1 MELRHVRAFVVTAD
15 EMHVGNAAVRLGINQ
30 PTLSR
35 QIAALERTIGVPLF
49 DRTRRRLALTPAGA
63 EFLPGARELVGR
75 GDRLAD
81 DARRAHRGELG
92 VLRVGFVQSAT
103 FRALPELL
111 AGFGAVCPDVEVEV
125 TAMTTLTQR
134 AALRDGRIDAGL
146 LRPTPAT
153 AGLATRTLSRD
164 HLVAALPAAH
174 PLAGSASVP
183 LASLAGDPFV
193 FYTRA
198 AGPSVHD
205 AIVGYCVA
213 AGFSPRIVQHA
224 VDVQTIVALV
234 AANLGVSL
242 LIAPTPYSDEHAVVY
257 RPLSDELPPWEMA
270 LAWSPDNRSPV
281 LSRLLDSTDTYADA
295 RRTTANS
302 GEPGK

>member
-1 MELRHVRAFVVTAD
+1 MELRHVQAFVVTAD

-35 QIAALERTIGVPLF
+35 QIAALERALGVPLF
-49 DRTRRRLALTPAGA
+49 DRSRRRLELTPAGT
-63 EFLPGARELVGR
+63 EFLAGARDL
-75 GDRLAD
+75 
-81 DARRAHRGELG
+81 ARRAEHLADNARRAQRGELG

-103 FRALPELL
+103 FRALPDLL
-111 AGFGAVCPDVEVEV
+111 AGFRAACPDVEVEV

-134 AALRDGRIDAGL
+134 AALRDDRIDAGL
-146 LRPTPAT
+146 LRPTPDMSVLT
-153 AGLATRTLSRD
+153 TRTLSRD
-164 HLVAALPAAH
+164 RLVAALPAGH
-174 PLAGSASVP
+174 PLAAEPAVP
-183 LASLAGDPFV
+183 LAALAGESFV

-205 AIVGYCVA
+205 TIVGHCAA
-213 AGFSPRIVQHA
+213 AGFAPRIVQYA

-242 LIAPTPYSDEHAVVY
+242 LIAPTPHSDEHAVVY
-257 RPLSDELPPWEMA
+257 RPLSDDLPSWEMA

-281 LSRLLDSTDTYADA
+281 LSQLLASIANYADA
-295 RRTTANS
+295 R
-302 GEPGK
+302 

>member
-1 MELRHVRAFVVTAD
+1 MELRHVHAFVVTAD
-15 EMHVGNAAVRLGINQ
+15 ELHVGRAAVRLGINQ

-35 QIAALERTIGVPLF
+35 QLATLERAIGVPLF
-49 DRTRRRLALTPAGA
+49 DRSRRRLALTPAGA
-63 EFLPGARELVGR
+63 EFLSGARDLARRADEL
-75 GDRLAD
+75 AE

-111 AGFGAVCPDVEVEV
+111 AGFRAVCPDVEVEV

-134 AALRDGRIDAGL
+134 AALRDGWIDAGL
-146 LRPTPAT
+146 LRPTPDMADR
-153 AGLATRTLSRD
+153 AMPRTRTLSRD
-164 HLVAALPAAH
+164 PLVAALPAGH
-174 PLAGSASVP
+174 PLADRQTVP
-183 LASLAGDPFV
+183 LAALAGESFV

-205 AIVGYCVA
+205 TIVGFCVG
-213 AGFSPRIVQHA
+213 AGFSPRIVQSA

-242 LIAPTPYSDEHAVVY
+242 LIAPTPHSDEHAVVY
-257 RPLSDELPPWEMA
+257 RPLSDALPPWEMA
-270 LAWSPDNRSPV
+270 LAWSPDNSTPV
-281 LSRLLDSTDTYADA
+281 LTQLLATL
-295 RRTTANS
+295 
-302 GEPGK
+302 